1 MQTSKTLIIPNT
13 MFLQNMYKYYIR
25 PTDYDF
31 IPLLGISDADWNGW
45 VRGCLRDNLDNLL
58 AETPSERN
66 QRPVYRSTLSE
77 GLQRLI
83 TITYFGLSL
92 SESSSSSGFSP
103 NLPSANAC
111 SHCLT

>member
-1 MQTSKTLIIPNT
+1 MLCFYKNVC
-13 MFLQNMYKYYIR
+13 KYYIR
-25 PTDYDF
+25 PTDYDLTT
-31 IPLLGISDADWNGW
+31 PLLGISGGDWDNRS
-45 VRGCLRDNLDNLL
+45 RGYLRDDLNKLL

-66 QRPVYRSTLSE
+66 QRPIYRSACPKSLE
-77 GLQRLI
+77 GLI
-83 TITYFGLSL
+83 TATYFGLSL